1 MTVLLQIFLL
11 FAAGATAAHG
21 LARVF
26 PGLAPSLSGLTF
38 IGGLGGVTLGYL
50 RGHILGTHH
59 HHVAGMAMPGPSD
72 ATSVLSDVLVGGSGG
87 AVLLLLAA
95 IIVWLV
101 PDKG

>member
-1 MTVLLQIFLL
+1 MTVLLPILLL

-26 PGLAPSLSGLTF
+26 PGLALSLSGLSL
-38 IGGLGGVTLGYL
+38 IGGLGGVTIGNL

-59 HHVAGMAMPGPSD
+59 HHVAGMAMPSPGD
-72 ATSVLSDVLVGGSGG
+72 TVTLLSDILAGGIGG
-87 AVLLLLAA
+87 AILLLLAA